1 MQNVTRKKKQMSKA
15 RGIVQNINR
24 RIKQEDQDNETK
36 EKLKEKMQT
45 QAYRYEEERYKT
57 EAQKQHDRHRYNQK
71 RKAYSVNIPIRLAK
85 KVVAKPGT
93 YFYGTLCKL
102 VEDFKTI
109 EEISKYFTTGQLVK
123 YEERDGKLYN
133 LKTELMAYDPST
145 GECTE

>member
-1 MQNVTRKKKQMSKA
+1 MSKI
-15 RGIVQNINR
+15 RGIVHTIDK
-24 RIKQEDQDNETK
+24 RIRQEEQHEALKK
-36 EKLKEKMQT
+36 EYYDKMQT
-45 QAYRYEEERYKT
+45 SANAYEQERYKT
-57 EAQKQHDRHRYNQK
+57 EAQKKHDRHRYNQK